1 MTSTSIYFLIFFAA
15 FLHALWNIIIKSLD
29 YSLAGI
35 AVKVFFQ
42 SIIFFPIIFFVPF
55 PEGITW
61 FYITCSFL
69 LHSLYF
75 ILLGS
80 MYDRK
85 DLTFIYPVARG
96 CAPIFVTI
104 LSFIFLKDIIP
115 FFDLVGI
122 LIICVA
128 LLLISFSSFNTKI
141 DFKTIGIS
149 IFIAFLISIYTFS
162 DGAGVRS
169 VENSLSFI
177 VWNFFLGGWISIG
190 YVYLTKREDL
200 FSLKIK
206 DLILILSATIVSFT
220 AYAIIIWSM
229 KYESFG
235 IVASMRESSIIFAPL
250 LGLIFLKERIG
261 HIRIISSFVFFHL
274 STAIIHN
281 LN

>member
-29 YSLAGI
+29 NSLVGI

-42 SIIFFPIIFFVPF
+42 SIIFFPLIFFVPF

-61 FYITCSFL
+61 LFITCSFL

-75 ILLGS
+75 ILLGI
-80 MYDRK
+80 MYDRE

-96 CAPIFVTI
+96 CAPVFVTI
-104 LSFIFLKDIIP
+104 LSFIFLKDSIP
-115 FFDLVGI
+115 FFGLVGI
-122 LIICVA
+122 LIICIA
-128 LLLISFSSFNTKI
+128 LLLISVSNFNTKI

-149 IFIAFLISIYTFS
+149 IFIAFIISIYTFS

-169 VENSLSFI
+169 VNNSLSFI

-190 YVYLTKREDL
+190 YVYLTRKQSL
-200 FSLKIK
+200 FSLKIRELF
-206 DLILILSATIVSFT
+206 LILCATVVSFS

-229 KYESFG
+229 KYEPFG
-235 IVASMRESSIIFAPL
+235 FVASMRESSILFASL
-250 LGLIFLKERIG
+250 IGLVFLKEKIG
-261 HIRIISSFVFFHL
+261 YLRIISGIFFFIGVCFIFN
-274 STAIIHN
+274 A
-281 LN
+281 

>member
-1 MTSTSIYFLIFFAA
+1 MTSASIYFLILFAA

-75 ILLGS
+75 ILLGT

-115 FFDLVGI
+115 FFGLVGI

-200 FSLKIK
+200 FSLRIK

-235 IVASMRESSIIFAPL
+235 IVASMRESSILFAPL

-261 HIRIISSFVFFHL
+261 PIRIISGFVFFL
-274 STAIIHN
+274 GVCFIFNA
-281 LN
+281 

>member
-29 YSLAGI
+29 NSLVGI

-42 SIIFFPIIFFVPF
+42 SIIFFPLIFFVPF

-61 FYITCSFL
+61 LYITCSFL

-75 ILLGS
+75 ILLGI
-80 MYDRK
+80 MYDRE

-96 CAPIFVTI
+96 CAPVFVTI
-104 LSFIFLKDIIP
+104 LSFIFLKDSIP
-115 FFDLVGI
+115 FFGLVGI
-122 LIICVA
+122 LVICIA
-128 LLLISFSSFNTKI
+128 LLLISVSNFNTKI

-149 IFIAFLISIYTFS
+149 IFIAFVISIYTFS

-169 VENSLSFI
+169 VNNSLSFI

-190 YVYLTKREDL
+190 YVYLTKRESL
-200 FSLKIK
+200 FSLKIRELF
-206 DLILILSATIVSFT
+206 LILCATVVSFS

-229 KYESFG
+229 KYEPFG
-235 IVASMRESSIIFAPL
+235 FVASMRESSILFASL
-250 LGLIFLKERIG
+250 IGLVFLKERIG
-261 HIRIISSFVFFHL
+261 YLRIISGILFFIGVCFIFN
-274 STAIIHN
+274 A
-281 LN
+281 

>member
-29 YSLAGI
+29 NSLVGI

-42 SIIFFPIIFFVPF
+42 SIIFFPLIFFVPF

-61 FYITCSFL
+61 LFITCSFL

-75 ILLGS
+75 ILLGI
-80 MYDRK
+80 MYDRE

-96 CAPIFVTI
+96 CAPVFVTI
-104 LSFIFLKDIIP
+104 LSFIFLKDSIP
-115 FFDLVGI
+115 FFGLVGI
-122 LIICVA
+122 LIICIA
-128 LLLISFSSFNTKI
+128 LLLISVSNFNTKI

-149 IFIAFLISIYTFS
+149 IFIAFIISIYTFS

-169 VENSLSFI
+169 VNNSLSFI

-190 YVYLTKREDL
+190 YVYITKRESL
-200 FSLKIK
+200 FSLKIRELF
-206 DLILILSATIVSFT
+206 LILCATIVSFS

-229 KYESFG
+229 KYEPFG
-235 IVASMRESSIIFAPL
+235 FVASMRESSILFASL
-250 LGLIFLKERIG
+250 IGLVFLKEKIG
-261 HIRIISSFVFFHL
+261 YLRIISGILFFIGVCFIFN
-274 STAIIHN
+274 A
-281 LN
+281 

>member
-29 YSLAGI
+29 NSLVGI

-42 SIIFFPIIFFVPF
+42 SIIFFPLIFFVPF

-61 FYITCSFL
+61 LYITCSFL

-75 ILLGS
+75 ILLGT
-80 MYDRK
+80 MYDRE

-96 CAPIFVTI
+96 CAPVFVTI
-104 LSFIFLKDIIP
+104 LSFIFLKDSIP
-115 FFDLVGI
+115 FFGLVGI
-122 LIICVA
+122 LIICIA
-128 LLLISFSSFNTKI
+128 LLLISVRNFNSKI

-149 IFIAFLISIYTFS
+149 VFIAFIISIYTFS

-169 VENSLSFI
+169 VNNSLSFI

-190 YVYLTKREDL
+190 YVYLTKRESL
-200 FSLKIK
+200 FSLKIRELF
-206 DLILILSATIVSFT
+206 LILCATVVSFS

-229 KYESFG
+229 KYEPFG
-235 IVASMRESSIIFAPL
+235 FVASMRESSILFASL
-250 LGLIFLKERIG
+250 IGLVFLKEKIG
-261 HIRIISSFVFFHL
+261 YLRIISGILFFIGVCFVFN
-274 STAIIHN
+274 A
-281 LN
+281 

>member
-1 MTSTSIYFLIFFAA
+1 MTSASIYFLILFAA

-75 ILLGS
+75 ILLGT

-115 FFDLVGI
+115 FFGLVGI

-128 LLLISFSSFNTKI
+128 LLLISFSNFNTKV

-169 VENSLSFI
+169 VDNSLSFI

-229 KYESFG
+229 KYEPFG

-250 LGLIFLKERIG
+250 LGLIFLKEKISP
-261 HIRIISSFVFFHL
+261 IRIISSILFFLGVVFIFN
-274 STAIIHN
+274 A
-281 LN
+281 

>member
-1 MTSTSIYFLIFFAA
+1 MTSASIYFLIFFAA

-115 FFDLVGI
+115 FFGLVGI

-128 LLLISFSSFNTKI
+128 LLLISFSNFNTKV

-169 VENSLSFI
+169 VDNSLSFI

-229 KYESFG
+229 KYEPFG

-250 LGLIFLKERIG
+250 LGLIFLKEKI
-261 HIRIISSFVFFHL
+261 ISMRIISSILFFLGVVFIFN
-274 STAIIHN
+274 A
-281 LN
+281 

>member
-1 MTSTSIYFLIFFAA
+1 MTSASIYFLILFAA

-115 FFDLVGI
+115 FFGLVGI

-169 VENSLSFI
+169 VDNSLSFI

-190 YVYLTKREDL
+190 YVYLTKKEDL

-229 KYESFG
+229 KYEPFG

-250 LGLIFLKERIG
+250 LGLIFLKEKINS
-261 HIRIISSFVFFHL
+261 IRIISSILFFFGVVFIF
-274 STAIIHN
+274 N
-281 LN
+281 G

>member
-1 MTSTSIYFLIFFAA
+1 MTSASIYFLILFAA

-115 FFDLVGI
+115 FFGLVGI

-128 LLLISFSSFNTKI
+128 LLLISFSNFNTKV

-169 VENSLSFI
+169 VDNSLSFI

-229 KYESFG
+229 KYEPFG

-250 LGLIFLKERIG
+250 LGLIFLKEKISP
-261 HIRIISSFVFFHL
+261 IRIISSILFFLGVVFIFN
-274 STAIIHN
+274 A
-281 LN
+281 

>member
-29 YSLAGI
+29 NSLVGI

-42 SIIFFPIIFFVPF
+42 SIIFFPLIFFVPF

-61 FYITCSFL
+61 LFITCSFL

-75 ILLGS
+75 ILLGI
-80 MYDRK
+80 MYDRE

-96 CAPIFVTI
+96 CAPVFVTI
-104 LSFIFLKDIIP
+104 LSFIFLKDNIP
-115 FFDLVGI
+115 FFGLIGI
-122 LIICVA
+122 LIICIA
-128 LLLISFSSFNTKI
+128 LLLISVSNFNTKI

-149 IFIAFLISIYTFS
+149 IFIAFIISIYTFS

-169 VENSLSFI
+169 VNNSLSFI

-190 YVYLTKREDL
+190 YVYITKRESL
-200 FSLKIK
+200 FSLKIRELF
-206 DLILILSATIVSFT
+206 LILCATIVSFS

-229 KYESFG
+229 KYEPFG
-235 IVASMRESSIIFAPL
+235 FVASMRESSILFASL
-250 LGLIFLKERIG
+250 IGLVFLKEKIG
-261 HIRIISSFVFFHL
+261 YLRIISGILFFIGVCFIFN
-274 STAIIHN
+274 A
-281 LN
+281 

>member
-1 MTSTSIYFLIFFAA
+1 MTSASIYFLIFFAA

-29 YSLAGI
+29 NSLVGI

-42 SIIFFPIIFFVPF
+42 SIIFFPLIFFVPF

-75 ILLGS
+75 ILLGI
-80 MYDRK
+80 MYDRE

-96 CAPIFVTI
+96 CAPVFVTI
-104 LSFIFLKDIIP
+104 LSFIFFKDSIP
-115 FFDLVGI
+115 FFGLVGI

-128 LLLISFSSFNTKI
+128 LLLISLGNFNTKI

-149 IFIAFLISIYTFS
+149 IFIAFVISVYTFS

-169 VENSLSFI
+169 VNNSLSFI

-190 YVYLTKREDL
+190 YVYLTKRESL
-200 FSLKIK
+200 FSLKIRELF
-206 DLILILSATIVSFT
+206 LILCATVVSFS

-229 KYESFG
+229 KYEPFG
-235 IVASMRESSIIFAPL
+235 FVASMRESSILFASL
-250 LGLIFLKERIG
+250 IGLVFLKEKIG
-261 HIRIISSFVFFHL
+261 YFRIISGILFFIGVCFIFN
-274 STAIIHN
+274 A
-281 LN
+281 

>member
-1 MTSTSIYFLIFFAA
+1 MTSASIYFLIFFAA

-115 FFDLVGI
+115 FFGLVGI

-128 LLLISFSSFNTKI
+128 LLLISFSNFNTKV

-169 VENSLSFI
+169 VDNSLSFI

-200 FSLKIK
+200 FSLRIK

-229 KYESFG
+229 KYEPFG

-261 HIRIISSFVFFHL
+261 PIRIISGFVFFIGV
-274 STAIIHN
+274 SFIFNA
-281 LN
+281 

>member
-1 MTSTSIYFLIFFAA
+1 MTSASIYFLILFAA

-115 FFDLVGI
+115 FFGLVGI

-128 LLLISFSSFNTKI
+128 LLLISFSNFNTKV

-169 VENSLSFI
+169 VDNSLSFI

-229 KYESFG
+229 KYEPFG

-250 LGLIFLKERIG
+250 LGFIFLKEKISP
-261 HIRIISSFVFFHL
+261 IRIISSILFFLGVVFIFN
-274 STAIIHN
+274 A
-281 LN
+281 

>member
-1 MTSTSIYFLIFFAA
+1 MTSASIYFLIFFAA

-55 PEGITW
+55 PEKITW

-75 ILLGS
+75 ILLGT

-85 DLTFIYPVARG
+85 DLTFIYPVERG

-115 FFDLVGI
+115 FFGLVGI

-128 LLLISFSSFNTKI
+128 LLLISFSNFNTKVE
-141 DFKTIGIS
+141 FKTIGIS

-169 VENSLSFI
+169 VDNSLSFI

-229 KYESFG
+229 KYEPFG

-250 LGLIFLKERIG
+250 LGLIFLKEKISS
-261 HIRIISSFVFFHL
+261 IRIISSILFFLGVVFIFN
-274 STAIIHN
+274 A
-281 LN
+281 

>member
-1 MTSTSIYFLIFFAA
+1 MTSVSIYFLILFAA

-42 SIIFFPIIFFVPF
+42 SIIFFPIIFFVPV

-75 ILLGS
+75 ILLGI
-80 MYDRK
+80 MYDRE

-104 LSFIFLKDIIP
+104 LSFLFLKDSIP
-115 FFDLVGI
+115 FFGLVGI
-122 LIICVA
+122 LVICVA
-128 LLLISFSSFNTKI
+128 LLLISVSNLNKKI
-141 DFKTIGIS
+141 HLKTIVIS

-169 VENSLSFI
+169 VDNSLSFI

-190 YVYLTKREDL
+190 YVYLTKREHL
-200 FSLKIK
+200 FRLKIK
-206 DLILILSATIVSFT
+206 DFILILSATIVSFS

-229 KYESFG
+229 KYEPFG
-235 IVASMRESSIIFAPL
+235 IVASMRESSIIFATL
-250 LGLIFLKERIG
+250 LGLIFLKEKISS
-261 HIRIISSFVFFHL
+261 IRIISSILFFLGVVFIFN
-274 STAIIHN
+274 A
-281 LN
+281 

>member
-115 FFDLVGI
+115 FFGLVGI

-128 LLLISFSSFNTKI
+128 LLLISFSNFNTKV

-162 DGAGVRS
+162 DGAGGRS
-169 VENSLSFI
+169 VDNSLSFI

-229 KYESFG
+229 KYEPFG

-261 HIRIISSFVFFHL
+261 PIRIISGFIFFLGVCFVFN
-274 STAIIHN
+274 A
-281 LN
+281 